1 MPPAIRFDGVSK
13 RYIIHHQRPRS
24 FQELLVNMVH
34 RRNGDREEFWAL
46 RDVSFSIQPGETVG
60 IIGPNG
66 SGKSTALKLISHIIE
81 PTRGSVTVAGRVA
94 ALIELGAG
102 FHPDLTGRENIY
114 LLGSIM
120 GIPGKEMGRR
130 FSAIVD
136 FAELERFIDTAVKH
150 YSSGMYMRLGFAT
163 AIHVDAEVLLIDEV
177 LAVGDQHFQQ
187 KCLNAIAGFQQQGMT
202 VVLVTH
208 DLPLISTF
216 CPRTILLQHGGLVAD
231 GPTSGVL
238 PTYLEVAAL

>member
-1 MPPAIRFDGVSK
+1 MPPAIRFDGVAK

-24 FQELLVNMVH
+24 FQEALVNMVH
-34 RRNGDREEFWAL
+34 RPNGDREVFWAL
-46 RDVSFSIQPGETVG
+46 QDVSFSIDPGETVG

-66 SGKSTALKLISHIIE
+66 SGKSTALKLISRIIE
-81 PTRGSVTVAGRVA
+81 PTNGSVAVAGRVA

-120 GIPGKEMGRR
+120 GISGREMDRR
-130 FSAIVD
+130 FSAIVE

-163 AIHVDAEVLLIDEV
+163 AIHVDADLFLIDEL
-177 LAVGDQHFQQ
+177 LAVGDEHFQR
-187 KCLNAIAGFQQQGMT
+187 KCLEAIQRFQQQGMT

-208 DLPLISTF
+208 DLPLVGKF
-216 CPRTILLQHGGLVAD
+216 CPRTILLQQGRLVAD
-231 GPTSGVL
+231 GPTPGVVQQ
-238 PTYLEVAAL
+238 YLEVAAH